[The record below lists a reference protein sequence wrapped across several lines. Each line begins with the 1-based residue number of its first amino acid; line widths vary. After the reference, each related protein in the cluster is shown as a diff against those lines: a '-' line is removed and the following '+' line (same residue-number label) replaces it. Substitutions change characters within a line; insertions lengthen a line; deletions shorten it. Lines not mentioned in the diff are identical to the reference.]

1 MTALPDL
8 PAFGVDAAW
17 PDCDWDRAKLPASA
31 DADAL
36 HALVSHAFS
45 EASHSGLGETHA
57 FIAIHKGRIV
67 TERYFGGPYTADAT
81 YPSWSMAKSI
91 TQLLTGFLVA
101 EGKVDI
107 DAPFDAPEWRDAGDP
122 RAAITWTHLLR
133 MASGL
138 EFREDY
144 IDGAVSDVI
153 EMLFASGAK
162 DMGAFAAS
170 KPLAHKPGTVFN
182 YASGTTN
189 ILARA
194 LKGLVGGGGEAGMK
208 AFMQDRLFGPLGIA
222 KTIPK
227 FDESGTF
234 IGSSYCFMRAE
245 DFARIGLL
253 ALRGGQWRGQ
263 QILPKSWIDF
273 ARTPGP
279 AQPEDGRGYGAQWW
293 LNMFSPAGFSMNG
306 YEGQWVAC
314 CPHRD
319 LILVRHGKSTN
330 GPEAL
335 RQDAARDWL
344 IAAMACFR

>member
-8 PAFGVDAAW
+8 PAIGPDAVW
-17 PDCDWDRAKLPASA
+17 PGRDWDRAALPSSA
-31 DADAL
+31 DGERLARL
-36 HALVSHAFS
+36 IERAFS
-45 EASHSGLGETHA
+45 PGAVDAMGETHA
-57 FIAIHKGRIV
+57 FLAIHKGRIV
-67 TERYFGGPYTADAT
+67 AERYAGGDYTADAT

-101 EGKVDI
+101 EGRIDI
-107 DAPFDAPEWRDAGDP
+107 AAPFDAPEWREPGDP

-138 EFREDY
+138 VFREDY
-144 IDGAVSDVI
+144 IDGEVSDTI
-153 EMLFASGAK
+153 EMLFASGK
-162 DMGAFAAS
+162 EDMAAYAAA
-170 KPLAHKPGTVFN
+170 KPLEAAPDTLFN

-189 ILARA
+189 IIARA
-194 LKGLVGGGGEAGMK
+194 LKDIVGGGAAGMT
-208 AFMQDRLFGPLGIA
+208 AFMTDRLFAPLGIE

-227 FDESGTF
+227 FDTSGTF

-253 ALRGGQWRGQ
+253 ALRGGAWRGQ
-263 QILPKSWIDF
+263 QLLPKRWIDF

-279 AQPEDGRGYGAQWW
+279 AQPDDGRRYGGQWW
-293 LNMFSPAGFSMNG
+293 LDMFSPGGFSMNG

-319 LILVRHGKSTN
+319 LIVVRHGKSTN
-330 GPEAL
+330 GPDAL

-344 IAAMACFR
+344 IDAMACFR

>member
-1 MTALPDL
+1 MSALPAL
-8 PAFGVDAAW
+8 PTIGPDALW
-17 PDCDWDRAKLPASA
+17 PGAEWARAKLPASA

-36 HALVSHAFS
+36 GALLAHAFAP
-45 EASHSGLGETHA
+45 ASHTAMGETHA
-57 FIAIHKGRIV
+57 FIAIHKGAIV
-67 TERYFGGPYTADAT
+67 AERYMGGTFTADST

-91 TQLLTGFLVA
+91 TQLLTGFLAA
-101 EGKVDI
+101 EGMLDV
-107 DAPFDAPEWRDAGDP
+107 DAPFDAPEWREPGDP
-122 RAAITWTHLLR
+122 RAAITWRHLLR

-138 EFREDY
+138 DFREDY

-153 EMLFASGAK
+153 EMLFAAGAS

-170 KPLAHKPGTVFN
+170 KPLAHQPDTFFN

-189 ILARA
+189 IISRA
-194 LKGLVGGGGEAGMK
+194 LKNLVGDGEAGMRT
-208 AFMQDRLFGPLGIA
+208 FMNDRLFNPLGIA

-253 ALRGGQWRGQ
+253 ALRGGNWRGEQ
-263 QILPKSWIDF
+263 LLPPAWIDF

-293 LNMFSPAGFSMNG
+293 LNMFSPGGFSMNG

-319 LILVRHGKSTN
+319 LILVRHGKSVN
-330 GPEAL
+330 EAAAL

-344 IAAMACFR
+344 IAAMATFR

>member
-8 PAFGVDAAW
+8 PAFGPDALW
-17 PDCDWDRAKLPASA
+17 PDRDWARGRLPASA
-31 DADAL
+31 DGETLARLAD
-36 HALVSHAFS
+36 HAFS
-45 EASHSGLGETHA
+45 ADAHAAMGETHA
-57 FIAIHKGRIV
+57 FLAIHKGRIV
-67 TERYFGGPYTADAT
+67 AERYAGGAYTADAT

-91 TQLLTGFLVA
+91 TQLLTGFFVA
-101 EGKVDI
+101 TGDVDPA
-107 DAPFDAPEWRDAGDP
+107 APFDAPEWREPGDP

-138 EFREDY
+138 TFREEY
-144 IDGAVSDVI
+144 IDGAVSDTI
-153 EMLFASGAK
+153 EMLFASGKDDMAAYAAAK
-162 DMGAFAAS
+162 TLEAA
-170 KPLAHKPGTVFN
+170 PDTRFN

-194 LKGLVGGGGEAGMK
+194 LKDLVGGGADGMK
-208 AFMQDRLFGPLGIA
+208 TFMHQRLFGPLGIE

-227 FDESGTF
+227 FDGAGTF

-253 ALRGGQWRGQ
+253 ALRGGNWRGEQ
-263 QILPKSWIDF
+263 LLPASWIDF

-279 AQPEDGRGYGAQWW
+279 AQPDDGRRYGGQWW
-293 LNMFSPAGFSMNG
+293 LDMFSPGGFSMNG

>member
-1 MTALPDL
+1 MTGLPHL
-8 PAFGVDAAW
+8 PAFGADAAW
-17 PDCDWDRAKLPASA
+17 PDRDWAREKLPASA
-31 DADAL
+31 DADTL
-36 HALVSHAFS
+36 DALVSHAFS
-45 EASHSGLGETHA
+45 PASHTGMGETHA

-67 TERYFGGPYTADAT
+67 AERYLGGAYTPDAT

-101 EGKVDI
+101 EGKVDAA
-107 DAPFDAPEWRDAGDP
+107 APFDAPEWREPGDP
-122 RAAITWTHLLR
+122 RATISWTDLLQ

-138 EFREDY
+138 TFREDY
-144 IDGAVSDVI
+144 IDGGVSDVI
-153 EMLFASGAK
+153 EMLFASGAG

-170 KPLAHKPGTVFN
+170 KPLEAPPGTRFN

-194 LKGLVGGGGEAGMK
+194 LKDLVGGGEAGMR
-208 AFMQDRLFGPLGIA
+208 AFMQTRLFGPLGIE
-222 KTIPK
+222 KKIPK
-227 FDESGTF
+227 FDGSGTF

-245 DFARIGLL
+245 DFARFGLL
-253 ALRGGQWRGQ
+253 ALRGGNWRGQ

-293 LNMFSPAGFSMNG
+293 LNMFSPGGFSMNG

-330 GPEAL
+330 GPDAL

-344 IAAMACFR
+344 IAAMAVFD

>member
-8 PAFGVDAAW
+8 PAIGPDAVW
-17 PDCDWDRAKLPASA
+17 PDRDWDRDKIPASA

-36 HALVSHAFS
+36 DALISHAFS
-45 EASHSGLGETHA
+45 EASHNGMGETHA
-57 FIAIHKGRIV
+57 FLAIHKGRIV
-67 TERYFGGPYTADAT
+67 AERYLGGPYTADAT

-91 TQLLTGFLVA
+91 TQLLTGFLAA
-101 EGKVDI
+101 EGKVDVA
-107 DAPFDAPEWRDAGDP
+107 APFDAPEWREAGDP

-138 EFREDY
+138 DFREDY

-153 EMLFASGAK
+153 EMLFASGAN

-189 ILARA
+189 IIARA
-194 LKGLVGGGGEAGMK
+194 LKEHVGGGEAGMK
-208 AFMQDRLFGPLGIA
+208 AFMAERLFGPLGIE

-293 LNMFSPAGFSMNG
+293 LNMFSPGGFSMNG

-330 GPEAL
+330 GPDAL